1 MGAFQHAR
9 RYEFI
14 ATKPISLVR
23 QSAVRLKEPEVLD
36 PEEVGALLEE
46 LDEPFRTI
54 VYLAAVTGMRR
65 GELFGLKWRD
75 VDLQL
80 GQVKIVDPS
89 SIRR

>member
-1 MGAFQHAR
+1 MSGLYQHAR
-9 RYEFI
+9 RHEFI
-14 ATKPISLVR
+14 ATNPISLVR
-23 QSAVRLKEPEVLD
+23 QSAVRQREPEVLD

-65 GELFGLKWRD
+65 GELFELKWKD

-80 GQVKIVDPS
+80 GQLKVVRPI
-89 SIRR
+89 I